1 MPMFQTRNAQ
11 IGGGILAVAV
21 IFGFGYFWLYR
32 TAPSHV
38 PAQVSPQTIISDAK
52 TTSTPQTAQAVD
64 DIQATTAT
72 LPVSD
77 PEVTDTPTFMASPNS
92 PSFDEVRREADG
104 VTVIAGRANPGSSVQ
119 VMSNGSEIATAK
131 ADSAGKF
138 ATLAILPPDGKGQ
151 VLSLAAQLDATTTVS
166 NEEII
171 LAPLAPSVPAGEG
184 IENNVIAALTA
195 DIAAPSSPAL
205 PDKVAANAP
214 SDDAPSISRQVTT
227 GPISAPQAPDV
238 PEISETE
245 AIATTV
251 PSAGTETPVA
261 EAPPRVAL
269 LKSTKDGVELL
280 PGSAPEVTDRIAL
293 DTISYSETGEVR
305 LGGRAQSLGTSV
317 RVYLNNSPVVA
328 LEVDTE
334 GRWRGDLKDIDT
346 GIYTLRVDELDVA
359 GKVISRVETPFKR
372 ESAETLER
380 ASASHNG
387 PISAITVQE
396 GATLWA
402 IARERYGDPFLYV
415 RVFEAN
421 RDSIRDPDLIY
432 PGQVFDLPD

>member
-1 MPMFQTRNAQ
+1 MPMFRTRNAQ
-11 IGGGILAVAV
+11 IGGGILAATV
-21 IFGFGYFWLYR
+21 IFGAGYLWLYW

-38 PAQVSPQTIISDAK
+38 TARVTPQTIISD
-52 TTSTPQTAQAVD
+52 TTMTSRPLTAAAVD
-64 DIQATTAT
+64 DAQAARGAPP
-72 LPVSD
+72 LSAPKAA
-77 PEVTDTPTFMASPNS
+77 DTPDIMASPNS
-92 PSFDEVRREADG
+92 PSFDEVRREVDG
-104 VTVIAGRANPGSSVQ
+104 VTVIAGRASPGSNVR
-119 VMSNGSEIATAK
+119 VMSNGAEIATAT

-138 ATLAILPPDGKGQ
+138 ATLAILPPDGTGQ

-166 NEEII
+166 DEEII
-171 LAPLAPSVPAGEG
+171 LAPLTPSMPAAAA
-184 IENNVIAALTA
+184 IENSVVAGLPGEIT
-195 DIAAPSSPAL
+195 APSSPTV
-205 PDKVAANAP
+205 PDKVTENAP
-214 SDDAPSISRQVTT
+214 SDAAPSVSQPSTLGPVRAPQTPDAPE
-227 GPISAPQAPDV
+227 V
-238 PEISETE
+238 PATMT
-245 AIATTV
+245 AATTV
-251 PSAGTETPVA
+251 PSAAPETPVA
-261 EAPPRVAL
+261 EAPPRVAV
-269 LKSTKDGVELL
+269 LKSTPDGVELL

-305 LGGRAQSLGTSV
+305 LGGRAQSLGKSV

-328 LEVDTE
+328 LAVDPE

-346 GIYTLRVDELDVA
+346 GIYTLRVDELDGA

-372 ESAETLER
+372 ESAATLER